1 MLRTNLPRAVRHLR
15 RHRGWRQADLTARS
29 GVSRQAIS
37 RIERGLLA
45 GIALGTLGKLTDA
58 FGATADVYL
67 RWEGEQLDRLIDRV
81 HASAQEQTAALL
93 RAAGWIVRPE
103 VSFNHFGDRGRVD
116 LLAFHPSASA
126 LIVAEVKSDV
136 GDTQETLG
144 ALDVKARLAHRL
156 AADAG
161 WPPPSAVIPALVLVE
176 SGSSRRVVERHPELF
191 ARFARR
197 GRAALAWIR
206 DPSATPPAGLLWFV
220 NLPRAHGVSANR
232 RSRVRHRRSSS

>member
-15 RHRGWRQADLTARS
+15 RHRGWRQGDLAARS

-45 GIALGTLGKLTDA
+45 GVPLGTLGKLTDA

-81 HASAQEQTAALL
+81 HANAQEQTAALL
-93 RAAGWIVRPE
+93 RAVGWIVRPE
-103 VSFNHFGDRGRVD
+103 VSFNHYGERGRVD
-116 LLAFHPSASA
+116 LLAFHPLTSS
-126 LIVAEVKSDV
+126 LIVAEVKSDI
-136 GDTQETLG
+136 GDTQDTLG
-144 ALDVKARLAHRL
+144 TLDMKTRLAHRL

-161 WPPPSAVIPALVLVE
+161 WPPPSAVVPALVLVE

-191 ARFARR
+191 ARLSRR
-197 GRAALAWIR
+197 GRAAHAWIR
-206 DPSATPPAGLLWFV
+206 EPSATPPAGLLWFV
-220 NLPRAHGVSANR
+220 KLPRAHGVSGSR
-232 RSRVRHRRSSS
+232 RSRVRRPPGAS